1 MILVLIGIL
10 TPLLMLCINRSLL
23 SSGICYYYLIETSKG
38 QTEMKTTLTHK
49 TQFGLV
55 RDVKQED
62 GKFYAWNET
71 RNQWYRIAKTKVIR
85 A

>member
-1 MILVLIGIL
+1 MEI
-10 TPLLMLCINRSLL
+10 
-23 SSGICYYYLIETSKG
+23 
-38 QTEMKTTLTHK
+38 TLTHK

-71 RNQWYRIAKTKVIR
+71 RSQWYRIAKTKVNR
-85 A
+85 VAA